1 MLDGAL
7 THWKGDP
14 GQVPAKEVKR
24 ELRSLVASP
33 VASWERHHSALS
45 CSAQPGEM
53 AALQAGQQQWE
64 MEMPSEASL
73 LSLLSS
79 AHRLARVAF
88 PQLSPWDLS
97 FLLPH
102 FPHCSL
108 EKEVTMCSA
117 HLKSALLVLPWCY
130 SGYECPCQGRDHEFD
145 PWSGNIPLA
154 TKVQASMRHNY

>member
-33 VASWERHHSALS
+33 VASWERRHSALS

-79 AHRLARVAF
+79 AHRLASVAF
-88 PQLSPWDLS
+88 PSYVLGT
-97 FLLPH
+97 FLFY
-102 FPHCSL
+102 FPTFHTA
-108 EKEVTMCSA
+108 VWRR
-117 HLKSALLVLPWCY
+117 KSQCAV
-130 SGYECPCQGRDHEFD
+130 H
-145 PWSGNIPLA
+145 
-154 TKVQASMRHNY
+154 T